1 MKRCETLDLIALDSQ
16 SKFICCHIQVG
27 YVTPLTFSSQVG
39 YGAWYGGRNY
49 MPKVL
54 VLGRDVVPHFLV
66 FCISLPFFWGDRGP
80 LAIFPL
86 DLQESEIFT
95 YVFAFDQRG
104 FTQLE
109 VERSETWDLNTIP
122 ETSMVAPEKMLSQK
136 GK

>member
-1 MKRCETLDLIALDSQ
+1 MNI
-16 SKFICCHIQVG
+16 
-27 YVTPLTFSSQVG
+27 
-39 YGAWYGGRNY
+39 W
-49 MPKVL
+49 
-54 VLGRDVVPHFLV
+54 
-66 FCISLPFFWGDRGP
+66 CISLPFFWGDRGP

-109 VERSETWDLNTIP
+109 VERSETLNTLP

>member
-1 MKRCETLDLIALDSQ
+1 MLYLI
-16 SKFICCHIQVG
+16 
-27 YVTPLTFSSQVG
+27 SSCLMNI
-39 YGAWYGGRNY
+39 W
-49 MPKVL
+49 
-54 VLGRDVVPHFLV
+54 
-66 FCISLPFFWGDRGP
+66 CISLPFFWGTAGR
-80 LAIFPL
+80 LLFFPL

-109 VERSETWDLNTIP
+109 VERSETLNTLP